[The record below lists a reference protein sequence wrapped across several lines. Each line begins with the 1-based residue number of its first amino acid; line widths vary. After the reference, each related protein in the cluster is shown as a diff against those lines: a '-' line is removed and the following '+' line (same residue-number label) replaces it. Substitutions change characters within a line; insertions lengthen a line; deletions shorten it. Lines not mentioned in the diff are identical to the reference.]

1 MAAGHWRSKQGSHI
15 FSLKHKTQMN
25 WKWGVA
31 ISSQHLPA
39 ETTSSRKAQLNL
51 LRVPQA
57 PSMGPPN
64 CWPSAQI
71 HEPMRD
77 ISYANHHSLYIYFWG
92 FVFDLLLL
100 LIEFSRLYVFSV
112 SLLFEVQG
120 LVFFN
125 VLLFPMNCFISD
137 PCFPFG
143 LLDI

>member
-1 MAAGHWRSKQGSHI
+1 MAAGHWRSKLGSHI
-15 FSLKHKTQMN
+15 FSLKHKTQSELEVRRGY
-25 WKWGVA
+25 KL
-31 ISSQHLPA
+31 STPA
-39 ETTSSRKAQLNL
+39 RRDYFLQKGSAQPPEGSTSSLN
-51 LRVPQA
+51 
-57 PSMGPPN
+57 GTPN

-120 LVFFN
+120 LVFFS
-125 VLLFPMNCFISD
+125 VLPFPLNCFISD